1 MKKKMNGIFAGI
13 CVIEVSQKSE
23 VPNVEQPTAGTISR
37 FLLIFSEKRK
47 NNKCFHWIPYLLV
60 TIQASPK
67 PA

>member
-1 MKKKMNGIFAGI
+1 MKNKMNGIFAGHLGHRS
-13 CVIEVSQKSE
+13 VTEGGGAKRR
-23 VPNVEQPTAGTISR
+23 TAGTISR